1 MQDLTAIVL
10 TRNEEKNLPDCL
22 KSLQGFARR
31 VVVVDSGSR
40 DRTLEIAREM
50 GAEILQHEWKC
61 YAWQFNWALDNARI
75 DTEWVL
81 RIDADER
88 LTDAV
93 KREAAP
99 LLASPRAEGIH
110 GITMEATFYL
120 LGRAIRHGGAKKRKL
135 MFFRFGSGRVE
146 DRFMDEH
153 TLLTQG
159 RAAQL
164 RARFDHYDFKS
175 IDHFAQKLNWYATRE
190 VMDIL
195 RADLN
200 ADRVSDS
207 HIRRTRRLK
216 GGVYYRFPM
225 FLRAFAV
232 FFVRYILQLGFLDG
246 KEGLIYHFMYSC
258 MYRFLVDAKLH
269 EAKKTGLR
277 PDGLKPLDA

>member
-1 MQDLTAIVL
+1 M
-10 TRNEEKNLPDCL
+10 
-22 KSLQGFARR
+22 
-31 VVVVDSGSR
+31 
-40 DRTLEIAREM
+40 
-50 GAEILQHEWKC
+50 
-61 YAWQFNWALDNARI
+61 
-75 DTEWVL
+75 L

-153 TLLTQG
+153 TLRTQG

-269 EAKKTGLR
+269 EAKRRDCVRTDLNLWT
-277 PDGLKPLDA
+277 PDLSPKEAFRCAFSTSLPSRLPATAWSCSRWTARRRFWNAAFPWISPR